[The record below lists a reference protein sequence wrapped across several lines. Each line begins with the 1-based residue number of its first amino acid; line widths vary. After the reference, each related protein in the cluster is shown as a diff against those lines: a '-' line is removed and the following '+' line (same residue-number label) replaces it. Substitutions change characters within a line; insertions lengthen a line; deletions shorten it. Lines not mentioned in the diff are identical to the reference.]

1 MLKRKEGNMRERYL
15 ALLEELRDFHTT
27 FTKED
32 ELILRARFLRVIQD
46 YYNVDESY
54 DTPED
59 DDLFDEMVDN
69 SDYKRVERVGEALDW
84 KYRDRANT
92 ISHQEVLT
100 TMMYC
105 FESCI
110 KSHKSSGVVEAYV
123 STGGVTIK
131 TNSILHSIEVSFDV
145 FQYTVNDEDDTF
157 AEPEPDEST
166 RSNPFTPYTKV
177 STVSTPSADTSLYGL
192 SGYAIDPIDSGLSVR
207 DNAVSAPTNLSV
219 PESRSYEID
228 TDYPTKDKSEEDKG
242 SGIDYYQDYYKGDP
256 YAINTDYPTVD
267 KCEDPDSYPEN
278 YYPDSPR

>member
-1 MLKRKEGNMRERYL
+1 MRERYL

-59 DDLFDEMVDN
+59 DDLFDEKDDN

-84 KYRDRANT
+84 RYRNSDNT

-110 KSHKSSGVVEAYV
+110 RSHKSSGVVEAYV

-157 AEPEPDEST
+157 AEPDESE
-166 RSNPFTPYTKV
+166 RSASFTPYTKV
-177 STVSTPSADTSLYGL
+177 STPV
-192 SGYAIDPIDSGLSVR
+192 
-207 DNAVSAPTNLSV
+207 NLSV
-219 PESRSYEID
+219 PESKSYEID

-242 SGIDYYQDYYKGDP
+242 SGIDYYQDYYKGSGYAVDP
-256 YAINTDYPTVD
+256 YEIDTDYPV
-267 KCEDPDSYPEN
+267 KNKGEDPDS
-278 YYPDSPR
+278 PR

>member
-1 MLKRKEGNMRERYL
+1 MRERYL

-59 DDLFDEMVDN
+59 DDLFDEKDDN
-69 SDYKRVERVGEALDW
+69 SDYKRVERVGEALEW
-84 KYRDRANT
+84 RYRNSDNT

-110 KSHKSSGVVEAYV
+110 RSHKSSGVVEAYV

-157 AEPEPDEST
+157 AEPDESE
-166 RSNPFTPYTKV
+166 RSASFTPYTKV
-177 STVSTPSADTSLYGL
+177 STPV
-192 SGYAIDPIDSGLSVR
+192 
-207 DNAVSAPTNLSV
+207 NLSV
-219 PESRSYEID
+219 PESKSYEID

-242 SGIDYYQDYYKGDP
+242 SGIDYYQDYYKGSGYAVDP
-256 YAINTDYPTVD
+256 YEIDTDYPVKD
-267 KCEDPDSYPEN
+267 KGEDPDS
-278 YYPDSPR
+278 PR

>member
-1 MLKRKEGNMRERYL
+1 MRERYL

-32 ELILRARFLRVIQD
+32 ELILRARFLRVIQE

-59 DDLFDEMVDN
+59 DDLFDEMSDN

-84 KYRDRANT
+84 KYRDRSNT

-157 AEPEPDEST
+157 AEPDESE
-166 RSNPFTPYTKV
+166 RSASFTPFDKV
-177 STVSTPSADTSLYGL
+177 STVSIPSD
-192 SGYAIDPIDSGLSVR
+192 ISV
-207 DNAVSAPTNLSV
+207 
-219 PESRSYEID
+219 
-228 TDYPTKDKSEEDKG
+228 KDKSEEDKG
-242 SGIDYYQDYYKGDP
+242 SGIDYYQDYYNGHAVDP
-256 YAINTDYPTVD
+256 YAVD
-267 KCEDPDSYPEN
+267 
-278 YYPDSPR
+278 PDSPR

>member
-1 MLKRKEGNMRERYL
+1 MRERYL

-32 ELILRARFLRVIQD
+32 ELILRARFLRVIQE

-59 DDLFDEMVDN
+59 DDLFDEMSDN

-84 KYRDRANT
+84 KYRDRSNT

-177 STVSTPSADTSLYGL
+177 
-192 SGYAIDPIDSGLSVR
+192 DP
-207 DNAVSAPTNLSV
+207 APVDISI
-219 PESRSYEID
+219 PESR
-228 TDYPTKDKSEEDKG
+228 KSDEDKG
-242 SGIDYYQDYYKGDP
+242 SGLDYYQDYYSGHAVDP
-256 YAINTDYPTVD
+256 YAVD
-267 KCEDPDSYPEN
+267 
-278 YYPDSPR
+278 PDSPR

>member
-1 MLKRKEGNMRERYL
+1 MRERYL

-59 DDLFDEMVDN
+59 DDLFDEMSDN

-84 KYRDRANT
+84 KYRDRSNT

-166 RSNPFTPYTKV
+166 RSNPFTPFDKV
-177 STVSTPSADTSLYGL
+177 STVS
-192 SGYAIDPIDSGLSVR
+192 V
-207 DNAVSAPTNLSV
+207 V
-219 PESRSYEID
+219 
-228 TDYPTKDKSEEDKG
+228 KDKSEEDKG
-242 SGIDYYQDYYKGDP
+242 ENPNFYRDYSLPEYIGSGYAVDPGMIDTGCHVNDKG
-256 YAINTDYPTVD
+256 
-267 KCEDPDSYPEN
+267 EDPDSYPEN

>member
-1 MLKRKEGNMRERYL
+1 MRERYL

-59 DDLFDEMVDN
+59 DDMFDEMDDN
-69 SDYKRVERVGEALDW
+69 SDYKRVERVGRALDW
-84 KYRDRANT
+84 KYRDCSNT
-92 ISHQEVLT
+92 ISHQDVLT

-110 KSHKSSGVVEAYV
+110 KSHKTTGVVETYV

-177 STVSTPSADTSLYGL
+177 NP
-192 SGYAIDPIDSGLSVR
+192 
-207 DNAVSAPTNLSV
+207 APVNLSV
-219 PESRSYEID
+219 PE
-228 TDYPTKDKSEEDKG
+228 SEEDKG
-242 SGIDYYQDYYKGDP
+242 SGIDYYQDYYKGSGYAVDP
-256 YAINTDYPTVD
+256 GMIDTGCHVND
-267 KCEDPDSYPEN
+267 KCEDPDTYRD
-278 YYPDSPR
+278 YAVDPDFPR

>member
-1 MLKRKEGNMRERYL
+1 MRERYL
-15 ALLEELRDFHTT
+15 ALLEELRGFHTT

-69 SDYKRVERVGEALDW
+69 SDYKRVEKVGRALDW
-84 KYRDRANT
+84 KYRDCSNT

-110 KSHKSSGVVEAYV
+110 RSHKTTGVVETYV

-157 AEPEPDEST
+157 AEPDEST
-166 RSNPFTPYTKV
+166 RSNPFTPFDKV
-177 STVSTPSADTSLYGL
+177 STVSIPTD
-192 SGYAIDPIDSGLSVR
+192 ISV
-207 DNAVSAPTNLSV
+207 
-219 PESRSYEID
+219 
-228 TDYPTKDKSEEDKG
+228 KDKG
-242 SGIDYYQDYYKGDP
+242 VGPDYYQDYYSGHAVDP
-256 YAINTDYPTVD
+256 YMIDTSCSVD
-267 KCEDPDSYPEN
+267 DKGEDPDCYPED

>member
-1 MLKRKEGNMRERYL
+1 MRERYL
-15 ALLEELRDFHTT
+15 ALLEELRNFHTT

-59 DDLFDEMVDN
+59 DDMFDEMVDN
-69 SDYKRVERVGEALDW
+69 SDYKRVERVGRALDW
-84 KYRDRANT
+84 KYRDCSNT
-92 ISHQEVLT
+92 ISHQDVLT

-110 KSHKSSGVVEAYV
+110 RSHKSSGVVEAYV

-157 AEPEPDEST
+157 AEPEE
-166 RSNPFTPYTKV
+166 SNPFTPFTKV
-177 STVSTPSADTSLYGL
+177 NTPVD
-192 SGYAIDPIDSGLSVR
+192 
-207 DNAVSAPTNLSV
+207 LSV
-219 PESRSYEID
+219 PENRSYEID
-228 TDYPTKDKSEEDKG
+228 TDYPIKDKSEEDKG
-242 SGIDYYQDYYKGDP
+242 AGIDFYQDYYKGDP
-256 YAINTDYPTVD
+256 YAIDIDYPVKDRSEED
-267 KCEDPDSYPEN
+267 KCEDPDTYRN
-278 YYPDSPR
+278 YAVDPDSPR

>member
-1 MLKRKEGNMRERYL
+1 MRERYL
-15 ALLEELRDFHTT
+15 ALLEELRNFHTT

-69 SDYKRVERVGEALDW
+69 SDYKRVERVGRALDW
-84 KYRDRANT
+84 KYRDCSNT
-92 ISHQEVLT
+92 ISHQDVLT

-110 KSHKSSGVVEAYV
+110 RSHKSSGVVEAYV

-177 STVSTPSADTSLYGL
+177 NP
-192 SGYAIDPIDSGLSVR
+192 
-207 DNAVSAPTNLSV
+207 APVNLSI

-228 TDYPTKDKSEEDKG
+228 TEYPTKDKSEEDKG
-242 SGIDYYQDYYKGDP
+242 SGIDYYRNYYKGDP
-256 YAINTDYPTVD
+256 YAINADYPVKDRSEED
-267 KCEDPDSYPEN
+267 KCEDPDTYRG
-278 YYPDSPR
+278 YAVDPDSLR

>member
-1 MLKRKEGNMRERYL
+1 MRERYL
-15 ALLEELRDFHTT
+15 ALLEELRGFHTT

-59 DDLFDEMVDN
+59 DDLFDEMNDN
-69 SDYKRVERVGEALDW
+69 SDYKRVEKVGRALDW
-84 KYRDRANT
+84 KYRDCSNT

-110 KSHKSSGVVEAYV
+110 RSHKTTGVVETYV

-157 AEPEPDEST
+157 AEPDESE
-166 RSNPFTPYTKV
+166 RSAPFTPYTKV
-177 STVSTPSADTSLYGL
+177 STPVDKVST
-192 SGYAIDPIDSGLSVR
+192 
-207 DNAVSAPTNLSV
+207 VSIPV
-219 PESRSYEID
+219 
-228 TDYPTKDKSEEDKG
+228 KDKSEEDKG
-242 SGIDYYQDYYKGDP
+242 SGIDYYSGCAVDP
-256 YAINTDYPTVD
+256 YTIDTSCHVNDEG
-267 KCEDPDSYPEN
+267 EDPGCYPEN

>member
-32 ELILRARFLRVIQD
+32 ELILRARFLRVIQE

-59 DDLFDEMVDN
+59 DDLFDEMSDN

-84 KYRDRANT
+84 KYRDCSNT

-145 FQYTVNDEDDTF
+145 FQYTVSDEDDTF
-157 AEPEPDEST
+157 AEPDESE
-166 RSNPFTPYTKV
+166 RSASFNPYTKLSSV
-177 STVSTPSADTSLYGL
+177 IKDESGEDKSEEDKSENPDFYRDYSLPEYIG
-192 SGYAIDPIDSGLSVR
+192 SGCAVDP
-207 DNAVSAPTNLSV
+207 
-219 PESRSYEID
+219 YEID
-228 TDYPTKDKSEEDKG
+228 TNYPVKDKSEEDKG
-242 SGIDYYQDYYKGDP
+242 SGIDYYQDYY
-256 YAINTDYPTVD
+256 
-267 KCEDPDSYPEN
+267 
-278 YYPDSPR
+278 PDSPR

>member
-1 MLKRKEGNMRERYL
+1 MRERYL

-59 DDLFDEMVDN
+59 DDLFDEKDDN

-84 KYRDRANT
+84 RYRNSDNT

-110 KSHKSSGVVEAYV
+110 RSHKSSGVVEAYV

-157 AEPEPDEST
+157 AEPDESE
-166 RSNPFTPYTKV
+166 RSAPFTSYTKV
-177 STVSTPSADTSLYGL
+177 STPV
-192 SGYAIDPIDSGLSVR
+192 
-207 DNAVSAPTNLSV
+207 NLSV
-219 PESRSYEID
+219 PESKSYEID

-242 SGIDYYQDYYKGDP
+242 SGIDYYQDYYKGSG
-256 YAINTDYPTVD
+256 YAV
-267 KCEDPDSYPEN
+267 DPDSYPEN

>member
-1 MLKRKEGNMRERYL
+1 MRERYL

-59 DDLFDEMVDN
+59 DDLFDENVDN

-84 KYRDRANT
+84 RYRNSDNT

-110 KSHKSSGVVEAYV
+110 RSHKSSGVVEAYV

-157 AEPEPDEST
+157 AEPDEST
-166 RSNPFTPYTKV
+166 RSNPFTPLDKV
-177 STVSTPSADTSLYGL
+177 STVS
-192 SGYAIDPIDSGLSVR
+192 V
-207 DNAVSAPTNLSV
+207 V
-219 PESRSYEID
+219 
-228 TDYPTKDKSEEDKG
+228 KDKSEEDKG
-242 SGIDYYQDYYKGDP
+242 ENPDFYRDYSLPEYIGSGYAVDPYEITYEIDTNYPVKDKSEEDKGKGIDF
-256 YAINTDYPTVD
+256 
-267 KCEDPDSYPEN
+267 
-278 YYPDSPR
+278 YPDSPR

>member
-54 DTPED
+54 DAPED
-59 DDLFDEMVDN
+59 DDLFDENVDN

-84 KYRDRANT
+84 RYRNSDNT

-110 KSHKSSGVVEAYV
+110 RSHKSSGVVEAYV

-157 AEPEPDEST
+157 AEPDEST
-166 RSNPFTPYTKV
+166 RSNPFTPLDKV
-177 STVSTPSADTSLYGL
+177 STVS
-192 SGYAIDPIDSGLSVR
+192 IV
-207 DNAVSAPTNLSV
+207 
-219 PESRSYEID
+219 
-228 TDYPTKDKSEEDKG
+228 KDKSEEDKG
-242 SGIDYYQDYYKGDP
+242 ENPDFYRDYSLPEYIGSGYAVDP
-256 YAINTDYPTVD
+256 YEIDTDYPAKD
-267 KCEDPDSYPEN
+267 KSEEDKGKGIDF
-278 YYPDSPR
+278 YPDSPR

>member
-1 MLKRKEGNMRERYL
+1 MRERYL

-32 ELILRARFLRVIQD
+32 ELILRARFLRVIQE

-59 DDLFDEMVDN
+59 DDLFDEMSDN

-84 KYRDRANT
+84 KYRDCSNT

-110 KSHKSSGVVEAYV
+110 KSHKSSGVVETYV

-145 FQYTVNDEDDTF
+145 FQYTVSDEDDTF

-177 STVSTPSADTSLYGL
+177 
-192 SGYAIDPIDSGLSVR
+192 DP
-207 DNAVSAPTNLSV
+207 APVDISI
-219 PESRSYEID
+219 PESRKSDEDKGSGLDYYQDYYSGHAVDPYAID
-228 TDYPTKDKSEEDKG
+228 TDYPT
-242 SGIDYYQDYYKGDP
+242 
-256 YAINTDYPTVD
+256 AD

>member
-1 MLKRKEGNMRERYL
+1 MRERYL

-69 SDYKRVERVGEALDW
+69 SDYKRVERVGRALDW
-84 KYRDRANT
+84 KYRDRSNT
-92 ISHQEVLT
+92 ISHQDVLT

-110 KSHKSSGVVEAYV
+110 KSHKSSGVVEAYT

-177 STVSTPSADTSLYGL
+177 ST
-192 SGYAIDPIDSGLSVR
+192 PIDISI
-207 DNAVSAPTNLSV
+207 

-228 TDYPTKDKSEEDKG
+228 TGCSVNDKSEEDKG
-242 SGIDYYQDYYKGDP
+242 AGIDYYQDYYKGSGYAVDP
-256 YAINTDYPTVD
+256 GMIDTGCSVND
-267 KCEDPDSYPEN
+267 KCEDPDTYRD
-278 YYPDSPR
+278 YAVDPDSPR

>member
-1 MLKRKEGNMRERYL
+1 MRERYL

-59 DDLFDEMVDN
+59 DDMFDEMDDN
-69 SDYKRVERVGEALDW
+69 SDYKRVERVGRALDW
-84 KYRDRANT
+84 KYRDCSNT
-92 ISHQEVLT
+92 ISHQDVLT

-177 STVSTPSADTSLYGL
+177 NP
-192 SGYAIDPIDSGLSVR
+192 
-207 DNAVSAPTNLSV
+207 AP
-219 PESRSYEID
+219 EH
-228 TDYPTKDKSEEDKG
+228 PTKDKSEEDKG
-242 SGIDYYQDYYKGDP
+242 SGIDFYQDYYKGSGYAVDP
-256 YAINTDYPTVD
+256 DMIYTGCHVND
-267 KCEDPDSYPEN
+267 KGEDPDCYRG
-278 YYPDSPR
+278 YAIDPDSPR

>member
-1 MLKRKEGNMRERYL
+1 MRERYL

-59 DDLFDEMVDN
+59 DDLFDEKDDN

-84 KYRDRANT
+84 RYRNSDNT

-110 KSHKSSGVVEAYV
+110 RSHKSSGVVEAYV

-157 AEPEPDEST
+157 AEPDESE
-166 RSNPFTPYTKV
+166 RSASFTPYTKV
-177 STVSTPSADTSLYGL
+177 STPV
-192 SGYAIDPIDSGLSVR
+192 
-207 DNAVSAPTNLSV
+207 NLSV
-219 PESRSYEID
+219 PESKSYEID

-242 SGIDYYQDYYKGDP
+242 SGIDYYQDYYKGSG
-256 YAINTDYPTVD
+256 YAV
-267 KCEDPDSYPEN
+267 DPDSYPEN

>member
-1 MLKRKEGNMRERYL
+1 MRERYL
-15 ALLEELRDFHTT
+15 ALLEELRNFHTT

-59 DDLFDEMVDN
+59 DDMFDEMDDN
-69 SDYKRVERVGEALDW
+69 SDYKRVERVGRALDW
-84 KYRDRANT
+84 KYRDCSNT
-92 ISHQEVLT
+92 ISHQDVLT

-110 KSHKSSGVVEAYV
+110 RSHKTSGVVEAYV

-177 STVSTPSADTSLYGL
+177 S
-192 SGYAIDPIDSGLSVR
+192 SV
-207 DNAVSAPTNLSV
+207 V
-219 PESRSYEID
+219 E
-228 TDYPTKDKSEEDKG
+228 DKSEEDKG
-242 SGIDYYQDYYKGDP
+242 SGIDFYQDYYRGDP
-256 YAINTDYPTVD
+256 YAIDTDYSVKDRSEED
-267 KCEDPDSYPEN
+267 KGEDPDTYRD
-278 YYPDSPR
+278 YAVDLDSPR

>member
-1 MLKRKEGNMRERYL
+1 MRERYL
-15 ALLEELRDFHTT
+15 ALLGELRDFHTP

-59 DDLFDEMVDN
+59 DDLFDEMTDN

-84 KYRDRANT
+84 RYRNSDNT
-92 ISHQEVLT
+92 ISHQDVLT

-110 KSHKSSGVVEAYV
+110 RSHKSSGVVEAYV

-131 TNSILHSIEVSFDV
+131 TNSVLHSIEVSFDV

-157 AEPEPDEST
+157 AEPEPDGCA
-166 RSNPFTPYTKV
+166 V
-177 STVSTPSADTSLYGL
+177 
-192 SGYAIDPIDSGLSVR
+192 DP
-207 DNAVSAPTNLSV
+207 
-219 PESRSYEID
+219 YEID
-228 TDYPTKDKSEEDKG
+228 TDCPVKDKSEEDK
-242 SGIDYYQDYYKGDP
+242 SEE
-256 YAINTDYPTVD
+256 D
-267 KCEDPDSYPEN
+267 KCEDPNPYRDYSSLKYIGNGCVVAPYTIDTEYPVKDKSEEPDCADPDSYPEN

>member
-1 MLKRKEGNMRERYL
+1 MRERYL
-15 ALLEELRDFHTT
+15 ALLEELRGFHTT

-59 DDLFDEMVDN
+59 DDLFDEMNDN
-69 SDYKRVERVGEALDW
+69 SDYKRVEKVGRALDW
-84 KYRDRANT
+84 KYRDCANT

-110 KSHKSSGVVEAYV
+110 RSHKSSGVVEAYA
-123 STGGVTIK
+123 STGGVTIR

-157 AEPEPDEST
+157 AEPDESE
-166 RSNPFTPYTKV
+166 RSTPFTPFTKV
-177 STVSTPSADTSLYGL
+177 NTPSDTS
-192 SGYAIDPIDSGLSVR
+192 V
-207 DNAVSAPTNLSV
+207 
-219 PESRSYEID
+219 
-228 TDYPTKDKSEEDKG
+228 KDKSEEDKG
-242 SGIDYYQDYYKGDP
+242 SGIDYYSGCAVDP
-256 YAINTDYPTVD
+256 YAIDTSCQVDD
-267 KCEDPDSYPEN
+267 KCEDPDRYPEN

>member
-1 MLKRKEGNMRERYL
+1 MRERYL
-15 ALLEELRDFHTT
+15 ALLEELRNFHTT

-59 DDLFDEMVDN
+59 DDMFDEMVDN
-69 SDYKRVERVGEALDW
+69 SDYKRVERVGRALDW
-84 KYRDRANT
+84 KYRDCSNT
-92 ISHQEVLT
+92 ISHQDVLT

-177 STVSTPSADTSLYGL
+177 NP
-192 SGYAIDPIDSGLSVR
+192 
-207 DNAVSAPTNLSV
+207 APEHPVT
-219 PESRSYEID
+219 
-228 TDYPTKDKSEEDKG
+228 DKSEEDKG
-242 SGIDYYQDYYKGDP
+242 SGIDFYQDYYKGSGYAVDP
-256 YAINTDYPTVD
+256 GMIDTGCHVND
-267 KCEDPDSYPEN
+267 KGEDPDSYPEN
-278 YYPDSPR
+278 YYPDFPR

>member
-1 MLKRKEGNMRERYL
+1 MRERYL

-59 DDLFDEMVDN
+59 DDLFDEKDDN
-69 SDYKRVERVGEALDW
+69 SDYKRVERVGEALEW
-84 KYRDRANT
+84 RYRNSDNT

-110 KSHKSSGVVEAYV
+110 RSHKSSGVVEAYV

-157 AEPEPDEST
+157 AEPDESE
-166 RSNPFTPYTKV
+166 RSASFTPYTKV
-177 STVSTPSADTSLYGL
+177 STPV
-192 SGYAIDPIDSGLSVR
+192 
-207 DNAVSAPTNLSV
+207 NLSV
-219 PESRSYEID
+219 PESKSYEID

-242 SGIDYYQDYYKGDP
+242 SGIDYYQDYYKGSGC
-256 YAINTDYPTVD
+256 AV
-267 KCEDPDSYPEN
+267 DPDSYPEN

>member
-1 MLKRKEGNMRERYL
+1 MRLKRKEVNMRERYL

-32 ELILRARFLRVIQD
+32 ELILRARFLRVIQN

-59 DDLFDEMVDN
+59 DDMFDEMDDN
-69 SDYKRVERVGEALDW
+69 SDYKRVERVGRALDW
-84 KYRDRANT
+84 KYRDCSNT
-92 ISHQEVLT
+92 ISHQDVLT

-110 KSHKSSGVVEAYV
+110 RSHKSSGVVEAYV

-157 AEPEPDEST
+157 AEPDESE
-166 RSNPFTPYTKV
+166 RSAPFTPYTKV
-177 STVSTPSADTSLYGL
+177 NPA
-192 SGYAIDPIDSGLSVR
+192 PECSV
-207 DNAVSAPTNLSV
+207 NN
-219 PESRSYEID
+219 
-228 TDYPTKDKSEEDKG
+228 KCEEDKG
-242 SGIDYYQDYYKGDP
+242 SGIDYYQDYYKGSGYAVDP
-256 YAINTDYPTVD
+256 YAVD
-267 KCEDPDSYPEN
+267 
-278 YYPDSPR
+278 PDSPR

>member
-1 MLKRKEGNMRERYL
+1 MRERYL

-32 ELILRARFLRVIQD
+32 ELILRARFLRVIQE

-59 DDLFDEMVDN
+59 DDLFDEMSDN

-84 KYRDRANT
+84 RYRDCSNT

-110 KSHKSSGVVEAYV
+110 RSHKSSGVVEAYV

-166 RSNPFTPYTKV
+166 HSNPFTPFDKV
-177 STVSTPSADTSLYGL
+177 STVS
-192 SGYAIDPIDSGLSVR
+192 V
-207 DNAVSAPTNLSV
+207 V
-219 PESRSYEID
+219 
-228 TDYPTKDKSEEDKG
+228 KDKSEEDKG
-242 SGIDYYQDYYKGDP
+242 SGIDYYQDYYKGSGYAVDP
-256 YAINTDYPTVD
+256 GMIDTGCPVND

>member
-1 MLKRKEGNMRERYL
+1 MRERYL
-15 ALLEELRDFHTT
+15 ALLEELRGFHTT

-59 DDLFDEMVDN
+59 DDLFDEMNDN
-69 SDYKRVERVGEALDW
+69 SDYKRVEKVGRALDW
-84 KYRDRANT
+84 KYRDCANT

-110 KSHKSSGVVEAYV
+110 RSHKSSGVVEAYV

-157 AEPEPDEST
+157 AEPDEST
-166 RSNPFTPYTKV
+166 RSNPFTPFDKV
-177 STVSTPSADTSLYGL
+177 STVSIPSDTS
-192 SGYAIDPIDSGLSVR
+192 V
-207 DNAVSAPTNLSV
+207 
-219 PESRSYEID
+219 
-228 TDYPTKDKSEEDKG
+228 KDKSEEDKG
-242 SGIDYYQDYYKGDP
+242 AGIDYYQDYYSGHAVDP
-256 YAINTDYPTVD
+256 YAIDTSCHVD
-267 KCEDPDSYPEN
+267 DKGEDPDSYPEN

>member
-1 MLKRKEGNMRERYL
+1 MRERYL

-59 DDLFDEMVDN
+59 DDMFDEMVDN

-84 KYRDRANT
+84 KYRDCSNT
-92 ISHQEVLT
+92 ISHQDVLT

-110 KSHKSSGVVEAYV
+110 RSHKTTGVVETYV

-166 RSNPFTPYTKV
+166 RSNPFTPYTTASIPIDKV
-177 STVSTPSADTSLYGL
+177 STVTAINTPTD
-192 SGYAIDPIDSGLSVR
+192 ISV
-207 DNAVSAPTNLSV
+207 
-219 PESRSYEID
+219 
-228 TDYPTKDKSEEDKG
+228 KDKSEEDKG
-242 SGIDYYQDYYKGDP
+242 SGIDYYQDYYSGHAVDP
-256 YAINTDYPTVD
+256 NF
-267 KCEDPDSYPEN
+267 
-278 YYPDSPR
+278 PR

>member
-1 MLKRKEGNMRERYL
+1 MRERYL

-32 ELILRARFLRVIQD
+32 ELILRARFLRVIHD

-69 SDYKRVERVGEALDW
+69 SDYKRVERVGRALDW
-84 KYRDRANT
+84 KYRDCSNT

-110 KSHKSSGVVEAYV
+110 RSHKSSGVVEAYV

-157 AEPEPDEST
+157 AEPDESE
-166 RSNPFTPYTKV
+166 RSAPFTPFDKV
-177 STVSTPSADTSLYGL
+177 STVSIPTD
-192 SGYAIDPIDSGLSVR
+192 ISV
-207 DNAVSAPTNLSV
+207 
-219 PESRSYEID
+219 
-228 TDYPTKDKSEEDKG
+228 KDKSEEDKG
-242 SGIDYYQDYYKGDP
+242 SGIDYYQDYYSGHAVDP
-256 YAINTDYPTVD
+256 YEIDTNYPVKD
-267 KCEDPDSYPEN
+267 RSEENKAEDPDCYRDYAVDPN
-278 YYPDSPR
+278 FPR

>member
-1 MLKRKEGNMRERYL
+1 MRERYL

-59 DDLFDEMVDN
+59 DDLFDEMTDN

-84 KYRDRANT
+84 KYRDRSST

-110 KSHKSSGVVEAYV
+110 RSHKSSGVVEAYV

-145 FQYTVNDEDDTF
+145 FQYTVSDEDDTF
-157 AEPEPDEST
+157 AEPDESE
-166 RSNPFTPYTKV
+166 RSVSFTPFTKV
-177 STVSTPSADTSLYGL
+177 NTPVD
-192 SGYAIDPIDSGLSVR
+192 
-207 DNAVSAPTNLSV
+207 LSV

-242 SGIDYYQDYYKGDP
+242 SGIDYYQDYYKGSGYAVDP
-256 YAINTDYPTVD
+256 YAVD
-267 KCEDPDSYPEN
+267 
-278 YYPDSPR
+278 PDSPR

>member
-1 MLKRKEGNMRERYL
+1 MRERYL

-84 KYRDRANT
+84 KYRDRSNT

-110 KSHKSSGVVEAYV
+110 RSHKTTGVVEAYT

-131 TNSILHSIEVSFDV
+131 TNSILHSIDVSFDV
-145 FQYTVNDEDDTF
+145 FQYTVSDEDDTF

-166 RSNPFTPYTKV
+166 RSNPFTPYTTANTPIDKV
-177 STVSTPSADTSLYGL
+177 STVTT
-192 SGYAIDPIDSGLSVR
+192 INTPIDISV
-207 DNAVSAPTNLSV
+207 
-219 PESRSYEID
+219 
-228 TDYPTKDKSEEDKG
+228 KDKSEEDKG
-242 SGIDYYQDYYKGDP
+242 SGIDYYQDYYSG
-256 YAINTDYPTVD
+256 YAVD
-267 KCEDPDSYPEN
+267 
-278 YYPDSPR
+278 PDSPR

>member
-1 MLKRKEGNMRERYL
+1 MRERYL

-59 DDLFDEMVDN
+59 DDMFDEMDDN
-69 SDYKRVERVGEALDW
+69 SDYKRVERVGRALDW
-84 KYRDRANT
+84 KYRDCSNT
-92 ISHQEVLT
+92 ISHQDVLT

-110 KSHKSSGVVEAYV
+110 KSHKTTGVVEAYV

-131 TNSILHSIEVSFDV
+131 TNSILHSIDVSFDV

-177 STVSTPSADTSLYGL
+177 ST
-192 SGYAIDPIDSGLSVR
+192 PIDISI
-207 DNAVSAPTNLSV
+207 
-219 PESRSYEID
+219 PENRSYEID
-228 TDYPTKDKSEEDKG
+228 TDYPIKDKSEEDKG
-242 SGIDYYQDYYKGDP
+242 SGVDYYQDYYKGDP
-256 YAINTDYPTVD
+256 YAIDTDYPTAN
-267 KCEDPDSYPEN
+267 KCEDPDCYRG
-278 YYPDSPR
+278 YAVDPDSPR

>member
-1 MLKRKEGNMRERYL
+1 MRERYL
-15 ALLEELRDFHTT
+15 ALLEELRSFHTT

-59 DDLFDEMVDN
+59 DDMFDEMSDN
-69 SDYKRVERVGEALDW
+69 SDYKRVERVGRALDW
-84 KYRDRANT
+84 KYRDCSNT
-92 ISHQEVLT
+92 ISHQDVLT

-110 KSHKSSGVVEAYV
+110 RSHKTTGVVETYV

-157 AEPEPDEST
+157 AEPDE
-166 RSNPFTPYTKV
+166 SNPFTPYTKV
-177 STVSTPSADTSLYGL
+177 AT
-192 SGYAIDPIDSGLSVR
+192 
-207 DNAVSAPTNLSV
+207 APVDISV
-219 PESRSYEID
+219 PESR
-228 TDYPTKDKSEEDKG
+228 KSEEDKG
-242 SGIDYYQDYYKGDP
+242 SGIDFYQDYYSGHAVDP
-256 YAINTDYPTVD
+256 YMIDTGCPVKDRSEED
-267 KCEDPDSYPEN
+267 KSEDPDTYRN
-278 YYPDSPR
+278 CAVDPDSPR

>member
-1 MLKRKEGNMRERYL
+1 MRERYL

-59 DDLFDEMVDN
+59 DDLFDEMTDN
-69 SDYKRVERVGEALDW
+69 SDYKRVERVGGALDW
-84 KYRDRANT
+84 KYRDRSNT

-110 KSHKSSGVVEAYV
+110 RSHKTTGVVEAYV

-177 STVSTPSADTSLYGL
+177 NP
-192 SGYAIDPIDSGLSVR
+192 
-207 DNAVSAPTNLSV
+207 APVNLSV
-219 PESRSYEID
+219 PENR
-228 TDYPTKDKSEEDKG
+228 KSEEDKG
-242 SGIDYYQDYYKGDP
+242 SGIDYYQDYYKGSGHAVGP
-256 YAINTDYPTVD
+256 YAIDTGCPVND
-267 KCEDPDSYPEN
+267 KGEDPDSYPEN
-278 YYPDSPR
+278 YYPDSSR

>member
-1 MLKRKEGNMRERYL
+1 MRERYL

-32 ELILRARFLRVIQD
+32 ELILRARFLRVIQE

-59 DDLFDEMVDN
+59 DDLFDEMSDN
-69 SDYKRVERVGEALDW
+69 SDYKRVEKVGRALDW
-84 KYRDRANT
+84 KYRDCSNT

-110 KSHKSSGVVEAYV
+110 KSHKTTGVVETYV

-166 RSNPFTPYTKV
+166 HSNPFTPFDKV
-177 STVSTPSADTSLYGL
+177 STVS
-192 SGYAIDPIDSGLSVR
+192 V
-207 DNAVSAPTNLSV
+207 V
-219 PESRSYEID
+219 
-228 TDYPTKDKSEEDKG
+228 KDKSEEDKG
-242 SGIDYYQDYYKGDP
+242 SGIDYYQDYYKGSGYAVDP
-256 YAINTDYPTVD
+256 GMIDTGCHVND
-267 KCEDPDSYPEN
+267 KGEDPDSYPEN

>member
-1 MLKRKEGNMRERYL
+1 MRERYL

-59 DDLFDEMVDN
+59 DDMFDEMDDN
-69 SDYKRVERVGEALDW
+69 SDYKRVERVGRALDW
-84 KYRDRANT
+84 KYRDCSNT
-92 ISHQEVLT
+92 ISHQDVLT

-110 KSHKSSGVVEAYV
+110 KSHKTTGVVETYV

-177 STVSTPSADTSLYGL
+177 NPA
-192 SGYAIDPIDSGLSVR
+192 SV
-207 DNAVSAPTNLSV
+207 NLSV
-219 PESRSYEID
+219 HE
-228 TDYPTKDKSEEDKG
+228 SEEDKG
-242 SGIDYYQDYYKGDP
+242 SGIDYYQDYYKGSGYAVDP
-256 YAINTDYPTVD
+256 GMIDTGCHVND
-267 KCEDPDSYPEN
+267 KCEDPDTYRDYAIDPN
-278 YYPDSPR
+278 FPR

>member
-1 MLKRKEGNMRERYL
+1 MRERYL
-15 ALLEELRDFHTT
+15 ALLEELRNFHTT

-69 SDYKRVERVGEALDW
+69 SDYKRVERVGRALDW
-84 KYRDRANT
+84 KYRDCSNT
-92 ISHQEVLT
+92 ISHQDVLT

-110 KSHKSSGVVEAYV
+110 RSHKSSGVVEAYV

-177 STVSTPSADTSLYGL
+177 NP
-192 SGYAIDPIDSGLSVR
+192 
-207 DNAVSAPTNLSV
+207 APVNLSI

-228 TDYPTKDKSEEDKG
+228 TEYPTKDKSEEDKG
-242 SGIDYYQDYYKGDP
+242 SGIDYYRNYYKGDP
-256 YAINTDYPTVD
+256 YAINADYPVKDRSEED
-267 KCEDPDSYPEN
+267 KCEDPDCYRG
-278 YYPDSPR
+278 YAIDPDSLR

>member
-1 MLKRKEGNMRERYL
+1 MRERYL

-59 DDLFDEMVDN
+59 DDMFDEMSDN

-84 KYRDRANT
+84 KYRDRSNT

-110 KSHKSSGVVEAYV
+110 RSHKSSGVVEAYV

-166 RSNPFTPYTKV
+166 RSNPFTPYTTASTPIDKV
-177 STVSTPSADTSLYGL
+177 STVT
-192 SGYAIDPIDSGLSVR
+192 AINTPIDISV
-207 DNAVSAPTNLSV
+207 
-219 PESRSYEID
+219 
-228 TDYPTKDKSEEDKG
+228 KDKSEEDKG
-242 SGIDYYQDYYKGDP
+242 SGGSDYYRDYYSGH
-256 YAINTDYPTVD
+256 AV
-267 KCEDPDSYPEN
+267 DPDF
-278 YYPDSPR
+278 PR

>member
-1 MLKRKEGNMRERYL
+1 MRERYL

-32 ELILRARFLRVIQD
+32 ELILRARFLRVIQE

-59 DDLFDEMVDN
+59 DDLFDEMSDN

-84 KYRDRANT
+84 KYRDCSNT

-157 AEPEPDEST
+157 AEPDESE
-166 RSNPFTPYTKV
+166 RSAPFNPYTK
-177 STVSTPSADTSLYGL
+177 L
-192 SGYAIDPIDSGLSVR
+192 SSV
-207 DNAVSAPTNLSV
+207 
-219 PESRSYEID
+219 I
-228 TDYPTKDKSEEDKG
+228 KDKSEEDKSEEDKSENPDFYRDYSLPEYIG
-242 SGIDYYQDYYKGDP
+242 SGYAVDPGMIDTGCHVNDKGG
-256 YAINTDYPTVD
+256 
-267 KCEDPDSYPEN
+267 DPDSYPEN